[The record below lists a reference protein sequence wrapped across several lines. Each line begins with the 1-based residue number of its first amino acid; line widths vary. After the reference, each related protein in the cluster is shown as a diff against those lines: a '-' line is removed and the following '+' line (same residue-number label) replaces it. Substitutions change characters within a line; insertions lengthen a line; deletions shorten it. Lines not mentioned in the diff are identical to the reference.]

1 LQVTAL
7 SSSIVTSGSKQNTA
21 KLTKTNEARNKELQ
35 SSRLKPLF
43 QAENETFGT
52 KLSLELIAE
61 RSRKNGIR
69 KQKIYTTDK

>member
-1 LQVTAL
+1 M
-7 SSSIVTSGSKQNTA
+7 KHE
-21 KLTKTNEARNKELQ
+21 TKKLQ

-61 RSRKNGIR
+61 RSRKNGIP
-69 KQKIYTTDK
+69 KQKIYTTDTMIKNKLAACK